1 VDTRLSGLLP
11 RKKTMKTNQ
20 TYTPEFRAE
29 AVKLVL
35 EQGLSQGEA
44 ATKLGIPKGSL
55 GNWVSDARRRKQDQ
69 TAAGEPTRDELK
81 AEVARL
87 RKELARVEMER
98 EIVKK
103 AAAYFAKESLQGT
116 RS

>member
-1 VDTRLSGLLP
+1 MKLVTEQRLSH
-11 RKKTMKTNQ
+11 Q
-20 TYTPEFRAE
+20 
-29 AVKLVL
+29 
-35 EQGLSQGEA
+35 EA
-44 ATKLGIPKGSL
+44 AARLGIPKGSL
-55 GNWVSDARRRKQDQ
+55 SNWVQ
-69 TAAGEPTRDELK
+69 AAKRQSGNGGVSAAMPPTVAELQ

-87 RKELARVEMER
+87 RKELARTEMER

>member
-1 VDTRLSGLLP
+1 M
-11 RKKTMKTNQ
+11 KKNQ
-20 TYTPEFRAE
+20 NYTAEFRAE
-29 AVKLVL
+29 AVKLVT
-35 EQGLSQGEA
+35 EQKLSHQEA
-44 ATKLGIPKGSL
+44 AGRLGVPKGSL
-55 GNWVSDARRRKQDQ
+55 SNWIVAAKRRGEHGGES
-69 TAAGEPTRDELK
+69 AAMPPTVAELQ

-87 RKELARVEMER
+87 RKELARTEMER

>member
-1 VDTRLSGLLP
+1 M
-11 RKKTMKTNQ
+11 KKNQ
-20 TYTPEFRAE
+20 SYTAEFRAE
-29 AVKLVL
+29 AVKLVT
-35 EQGLSQGEA
+35 EQQLSHQEA
-44 ATKLGIPKGSL
+44 AARLGIPKGSL
-55 GNWVSDARRRKQDQ
+55 SNWVQAAKRQDGRVGVS
-69 TAAGEPTRDELK
+69 AAMPPTMAELQ

-98 EIVKK
+98 DITKE

>member
-1 VDTRLSGLLP
+1 M
-11 RKKTMKTNQ
+11 RKSQ
-20 TYTPEFRAE
+20 SYTAEFRAE
-29 AVKLVL
+29 AVKLVT
-35 EQGLSQGEA
+35 EQKLSHQEA
-44 ATKLGIPKGSL
+44 AQRLGIPKGSL
-55 GNWVSDARRRKQDQ
+55 SNWVQAAKRR
-69 TAAGEPTRDELK
+69 GEPGVATSAAMPPTVAELQ

-87 RKELARVEMER
+87 RRELARAEMER